1 MATTF
6 VGAVL
11 LFLTLAMAPVI
22 ARVALFKLPL
32 DHSHAALISFAVGV
46 SSLALPWLATGSF
59 SGAGGVT
66 PALGLGLFCFVI
78 LTAPYLTRRE
88 RERLAREKLKRD
100 QHSSGLRG
108 P

>member
-1 MATTF
+1 MLTTF

-11 LFLTLAMAPVI
+11 LFLILAMAPVI
-22 ARVALFKLPL
+22 ARVALFKRPL
-32 DHSHAALISFAVGV
+32 DQSHAPLISLAVGV

-59 SGAGGVT
+59 SGAGSVT
-66 PALGLGLFCFVI
+66 PALGLGLFCFFI

-88 RERLAREKLKRD
+88 KERLARERLGRD
-100 QHSSGLRG
+100 QQSSGLRG